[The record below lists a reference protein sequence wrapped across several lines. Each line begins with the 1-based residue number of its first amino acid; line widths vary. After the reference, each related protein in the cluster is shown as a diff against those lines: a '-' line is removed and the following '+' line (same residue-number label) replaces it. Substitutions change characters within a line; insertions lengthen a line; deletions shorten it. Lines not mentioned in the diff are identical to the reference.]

1 MRDVCVYA
9 RVQIPLT
16 RMSAEVAG
24 EGVSPTTGITAEG
37 AFKGLLSRV
46 QLNVS
51 EEVSLLSERR
61 AALITLE
68 GSLTFE

>member
-1 MRDVCVYA
+1 MYE

-16 RMSAEVAG
+16 RMSAKVAS
-24 EGVSPTTGITAEG
+24 ECISSTTGITAEG
-37 AFKGLLSRV
+37 TFKGLLSRV

-51 EEVSLLSERR
+51 KKVSFLSERG